1 MTVQGRQLATEDI
14 LRIRQL
20 IAENPSWSR
29 RRLSEVLA
37 EGWDWRNASG
47 RVKDMAARTLLLK
60 LHMRGLIELPPRRR
74 TPPNRM
80 AEGRVSRQAWDTT
93 AVTGPLRQIGPL
105 MVQEISG
112 DALERRR
119 FAAALAEFHY
129 LGYRGTVGENIQYTV
144 TDGTGRLLACLLFG
158 APAWKCQA
166 RDQFLEWTREQRE
179 RRLFLITNNT
189 RFLILPFVRVPH
201 LASWILGQTLRR
213 LSKDWER
220 KYGHPIL
227 LVETFVERDRFA
239 GTSYKAANWIRLGS
253 TTGRSRQD
261 RQHTLQVPVKD
272 VYVYPLY
279 HRFREELSA

>member
-1 MTVQGRQLATEDI
+1 MAVQGRRLATEDI

-37 EGWDWRNASG
+37 EEWDWRNGSG
-47 RVKDMAARTLLLK
+47 RLKDMAARTLLLK

-80 AEGRVSRQAWDTT
+80 AAGRVPLQAWDTT
-93 AVTGPLRQIGPL
+93 AVTGALRQTGPL

-112 DALERRR
+112 DASERRR